1 MPQRS
6 PAHFLMGLE
15 KGKRALEWMQAGMG
29 GERNAVTEL
38 CTTAGCTR
46 ATLLLCAV
54 LQGWP
59 ACRVGLRALCRSEEM
74 GDASSG
80 THGQMWKCK
89 ALSAHSISQDTSS
102 KTVIYFFS
110 L

>member
-1 MPQRS
+1 
-6 PAHFLMGLE
+6 MGLE

-59 ACRVGLRALCRSEEM
+59 ACRVGLRALCRMRRWVMPVQVHM
-74 GDASSG
+74 GRCGNAKHFQL
-80 THGQMWKCK
+80 TAFLKIHQVK
-89 ALSAHSISQDTSS
+89 Q
-102 KTVIYFFS
+102 
-110 L
+110 